1 MGKYLKSMLIKEL
14 KSKIKSLVLLIL
26 KSLNMLTKLI
36 PSTIILNFS
45 KIIIL
50 FRAYSNDPKKD
61 LILLF
66 KIKDEVEKIINNRAL
81 AYGEGEHPKHKLTHY
96 HQFFINNIFD
106 GENVIDIGCGYGSV
120 SRSIALAKPNSKVLG
135 IDNDKTRLHQALESK
150 NPSNLQFIYGD
161 AIKYPF
167 KENWDVVLL
176 SNVLEHIESRV
187 EFLSSLLNSNI
198 KAKRFLIR
206 VPCHE
211 RDWQVPLRDSFG
223 VNYFTDSDHK
233 IEHTVSEF
241 RSEINKAKL
250 EIAEIITNWAEI
262 WAVCIP
268 VNE

>member
-1 MGKYLKSMLIKEL
+1 MGKYLKSMLFKEL
-14 KSKIKSLVLLIL
+14 KCKIKSLMLLIL
-26 KSLNMLTKLI
+26 KSLNMFTKLI
-36 PSTIILNFS
+36 PNTIILNFS

-50 FRAYSNDPKKD
+50 FRAYSNNPKKD

-81 AYGEGEHPKHKLTHY
+81 AYGEGEHPKHELTRY

-120 SRSIALAKPNSKVLG
+120 SRSIAIAKPNSMVLG
-135 IDNDKTRLHQALESK
+135 IDNDKTRLQQALESK

-161 AIKYPF
+161 AIEYPF
-167 KENWDVVLL
+167 KENWDVVVL

-187 EFLSSLLNSNI
+187 EFLLLLNSNI
-198 KAKRFLIR
+198 KAKRLLIR
-206 VPCHE
+206 VPCYE
-211 RDWQVPLRDSFG
+211 RDWQVPLRDNFG
-223 VNYFTDSDHK
+223 MNYFTDSDHK

-241 RSEINKAKL
+241 HGEINKAKL
-250 EIAEIITNWAEI
+250 EIAEIITNWGEI
-262 WAVCIP
+262 WAVCTP

>member
-1 MGKYLKSMLIKEL
+1 MGKYLKNMLIKKL
-14 KSKIKSLVLLIL
+14 KSKIKNLILLIL
-26 KSLNMLTKLI
+26 KSLNMFTKLI
-36 PSTIILNFS
+36 PSTIILNFL
-45 KIIIL
+45 KTIIL

-120 SRSIALAKPNSKVLG
+120 SRSIAKAKPNSKILG
-135 IDNDKTRLHQALESK
+135 IDNDKTRLQQALESQ

-161 AIKYPF
+161 AIGYPF

-187 EFLSSLLNSNI
+187 DFLLLLKSNI
-198 KAKRFLIR
+198 QAKRFLIR
-206 VPCHE
+206 VPCYE
-211 RDWQVPLRDSFG
+211 RDWQVPLRDKFG

-233 IEHTVSEF
+233 IEHKLLEF
-241 RSEINKAKL
+241 RNEINQARL
-250 EIAEIITNWAEI
+250 EIIEVITSWGEI

-268 VNE
+268 VNK